1 MTECTQTA
9 LQFPRFSR
17 RKIDV
22 SFNGGDITSNGGVQL
37 LRLADERTGLIKAAA
52 RAIGDSRRTK
62 SCTHDLESL
71 VRQRVYGISLGYEDL
86 NDHEALRA
94 DLALQT
100 ALSRDESLASPST
113 LCRLENRAN
122 RNTAVALHKVLI
134 DNFIASYKQA
144 PRRLILDV
152 DATDDRVHGDQEG
165 RFFHGYYDHYCFL
178 PLYVFCGDQLWV
190 SYLRSSKIDGAKH
203 SWAILALLIK
213 RLRQAWPKV
222 EILVRADSGFCRW
235 RMLRWFDRHGVDYVI
250 GIAKN
255 PRLHDQ
261 SLALRTLA
269 QWRYW
274 MMGEKQRLFSE
285 VRYAAQT
292 WDTPR
297 RVIVKA
303 EHSARGS
310 NPRFVV
316 TNLTGNAQRIYDR
329 IYCARGE
336 MENRIKEQQLGLF
349 ADRTSCHTWWAN
361 QFRLLLSSLAYTL
374 LETIR
379 RVALHGTALARA
391 QCGTLR
397 LKLLRIGAIVLR
409 NTRRIR
415 LLLSSAYPN
424 RELFCLVAARLAGIV
439 VPTPVASCSIPCE
452 SGCRSPPKRL
462 VHRNRR

>member
-9 LQFPRFSR
+9 LQFPGFSR

-22 SFNGGDITSNGGVQL
+22 SFNRGDITSNGGVQL

-62 SCTHDLESL
+62 SCTHALESL

-178 PLYVFCGDQLWV
+178 PLYVFCGDQLLV

-316 TNLTGNAQRIYDR
+316 THLTGNAQRIYDR
-329 IYCARGE
+329 IYCARSE

-374 LETIR
+374 LETLR

-424 RELFCLVAARLAGIV
+424 REGL
-439 VPTPVASCSIPCE
+439 TQE
-452 SGCRSPPKRL
+452 S
-462 VHRNRR
+462 

>member
-9 LQFPRFSR
+9 LQFPGFSR

-22 SFNGGDITSNGGVQL
+22 SFNRGDITSNGGVQL

-62 SCTHDLESL
+62 SCTHALESL

-152 DATDDRVHGDQEG
+152 DATDDRVHGGQEG

-178 PLYVFCGDQLWV
+178 PLYVFCGDQLLV

-374 LETIR
+374 LETLR

-424 RELFCLVAARLAGIV
+424 RELFCLVAARLKPG
-439 VPTPVASCSIPCE
+439 
-452 SGCRSPPKRL
+452 
-462 VHRNRR
+462 

>member
-9 LQFPRFSR
+9 LQFPGFSH

-37 LRLADERTGLIKAAA
+37 LRWADERTGLIKAAA
-52 RAIGDSRRTK
+52 RAIGDSRQRK
-62 SCTHDLESL
+62 SCTHALESL
-71 VRQRVYGISLGYEDL
+71 VRQRVYGLSLGYEDL

-122 RNTAVALHKVLI
+122 RNTAVALHKGLI

-152 DATDDRVHGDQEG
+152 DATDDRVHGDQAG
-165 RFFHGYYDHYCFL
+165 RFFHGYYDHYCCL
-178 PLYVFCGDQLWV
+178 PLYVFCGDQRLV

-235 RMLRWFDRHGVDYVI
+235 RMLRWFDRHGVDYVM

-316 TNLTGNAQRIYDR
+316 TNLTGKAQRIYDR
-329 IYCARGE
+329 LYCARGE

-379 RVALHGTALARA
+379 RVALHGTARARA
-391 QCGTLR
+391 QGGTLR

-424 RELFCLVAARLAGIV
+424 RELFCLVAARLKPG
-439 VPTPVASCSIPCE
+439 
-452 SGCRSPPKRL
+452 
-462 VHRNRR
+462 

>member
-9 LQFPRFSR
+9 LQFPGFSR

-22 SFNGGDITSNGGVQL
+22 SFNRGDITSNGGVQL

-62 SCTHDLESL
+62 SCTHALESL

-178 PLYVFCGDQLWV
+178 PLYVFCGDQLLV

-316 TNLTGNAQRIYDR
+316 TNLTGHAQRIYDR

-374 LETIR
+374 LETLR

-424 RELFCLVAARLAGIV
+424 RELFCLVAARLKPG
-439 VPTPVASCSIPCE
+439 
-452 SGCRSPPKRL
+452 
-462 VHRNRR
+462 